1 MAKMSISSIQNNP
14 LCADGAR
21 VPAKFHSDYLLKNA
35 LGMNF
40 KIRGRTWARP
50 RYVACLYVVL
60 LHASNTSM
68 YMCTYEQLKNKPFFK
83 VKME

>member
-40 KIRGRTWARP
+40 KIKEEELGP

-60 LHASNTSM
+60 LHASNNSM
-68 YMCTYEQLKNKPFFK
+68 YMCTYEQLKNKPLFN
-83 VKME
+83 VKLE

>member
-1 MAKMSISSIQNNP
+1 MLFYHYTCMAKMSISSIQNNP

-40 KIRGRTWARP
+40 KIKEEELGP
-50 RYVACLYVVL
+50 GQDML
-60 LHASNTSM
+60 LA
-68 YMCTYEQLKNKPFFK
+68 YM
-83 VKME
+83 